1 MGLADKLKSLF
12 FVEDGTS
19 NKKKAKAPTKKK
31 VEKAAPTS
39 KATKTPSPKA
49 GATTK
54 PATAPTASKGQA
66 TSKFVEIMFG
76 AMEKHNL
83 DGFDYIEYKESLKSL
98 EKMPMDEQTRFQ
110 SAFAMAKTMGATPQ
124 KLIDAAAHY
133 LKVLE
138 HEEKK
143 FEQALENQRTR
154 QIGGREKQINDLEV
168 GIQQKAK
175 HIKKLTNEIEQAQK
189 QLEGIK
195 SEISGAVS
203 KVETTKNNFIASYN
217 VVVAQIRGDVEKMK
231 KYLK

>member
-1 MGLADKLKSLF
+1 MGFADKLKSLF
-12 FVEDGTS
+12 IVEEAGS
-19 NKKKAKAPTKKK
+19 AKKKSA
-31 VEKAAPTS
+31 
-39 KATKTPSPKA
+39 
-49 GATTK
+49 K
-54 PATAPTASKGQA
+54 PATKKTGDKKDTPKSNTSAKTSTSAAVSSEPEEGKPTA
-66 TSKFVEIMFG
+66 KFMEIMFG

-83 DGFDYIEYKESLKSL
+83 DGFDYLEFKQSLKSL

-133 LKVLE
+133 LKVLL

-143 FEQALENQRTR
+143 FEQALENQRAR
-154 QIGGREKQINDLEV
+154 QIGGREKQIKDLEV
-168 GIQQKAK
+168 GIQQKAQ
-175 HIKKLTNEIEQAQK
+175 HIKKLTQEIEQSQK
-189 QLEGIK
+189 QLSGIK

-217 VVVAQIRGDVEKMK
+217 VVVSQIQSDVENMK

>member
-1 MGLADKLKSLF
+1 MGFVDKLKSLF
-12 FVEDGTS
+12 IVEEPGS
-19 NKKKAKAPTKKK
+19 AKKAK
-31 VEKAAPTS
+31 S
-39 KATKTPSPKA
+39 
-49 GATTK
+49 K
-54 PATAPTASKGQA
+54 PAPNKTADKETTPKSNSTPKSNESAGVSSGPQPGQPTA
-66 TSKFVEIMFG
+66 KFMEIMFG

-83 DGFDYIEYKESLKSL
+83 DGFDYLEFKQSLKSL

-133 LKVLE
+133 LKVLL

-143 FEQALENQRTR
+143 FEQALENQRAR
-154 QIGGREKQINDLEV
+154 QIGGREKQIKDLEV
-168 GIQQKAK
+168 GIQQKAQ
-175 HIKKLTNEIEQAQK
+175 HIKKLTQEIEQSQK
-189 QLEGIK
+189 QLAGIK

-217 VVVAQIRGDVEKMK
+217 VVVSQIQSDVENMK

>member
-1 MGLADKLKSLF
+1 MGFVDKMKSLF
-12 FVEDGTS
+12 IIEDEPSG
-19 NKKKAKAPTKKK
+19 KKKAKAPAKKK
-31 VEKAAPTS
+31 VEKTAPTP
-39 KATKTPSPKA
+39 KATS
-49 GATTK
+49 TTTSNAEAV
-54 PATAPTASKGQA
+54 PATAGKGKATA
-66 TSKFVEIMFG
+66 KFIEIMFG

-143 FEQALENQRTR
+143 FEQALENQRSR
-154 QIGGREKQINDLEV
+154 QIGGREKQIKDLEV

-175 HIKKLTNEIEQAQK
+175 HIKKLTEEIEQAQQ
-189 QLEGIK
+189 QLGGIK
-195 SEISGAVS
+195 KEISGAVS

-217 VVVAQIRGDVEKMK
+217 VVVAQIKGDVEKMK

>member
-1 MGLADKLKSLF
+1 MGFADKLKSLF
-12 FVEDGTS
+12 IVEDETS
-19 NKKKAKAPTKKK
+19 GKKKKAAPATKKT
-31 VEKAAPTS
+31 VEKAAPKSTP
-39 KATKTPSPKA
+39 KTKSTPAASPEVVTPS
-49 GATTK
+49 
-54 PATAPTASKGQA
+54 ASKGQA
-66 TSKFVEIMFG
+66 TSKFIEIMFG

-143 FEQALENQRTR
+143 FEQALENQRSR
-154 QIGGREKQINDLEV
+154 QIGGREKQIKDLEV

-175 HIKKLTNEIEQAQK
+175 HIKKLTTEIEQSQK
-189 QLEGIK
+189 QLGAIK
-195 SEISGAVS
+195 QEISGAVS
-203 KVETTKNNFIASYN
+203 KVETTKNNFIASYQ
-217 VVVAQIRGDVEKMK
+217 VVVAQISADIEKMK

>member
-1 MGLADKLKSLF
+1 MGFVDKMKSLF
-12 FVEDGTS
+12 IVEDETS
-19 NKKKAKAPTKKK
+19 GKKKKATPTSKKK
-31 VEKAAPTS
+31 TEKAAP
-39 KATKTPSPKA
+39 SPKA
-49 GATTK
+49 TSTPSASAEVSMPTDGK
-54 PATAPTASKGQA
+54 GKATA
-66 TSKFVEIMFG
+66 KFIEIMFG

-110 SAFAMAKTMGATPQ
+110 SAFAMAKTMGATPK

-143 FEQALENQRTR
+143 FEQALENQRSR
-154 QIGGREKQINDLEV
+154 QIGGREKQIKDMEV
-168 GIQQKAK
+168 GIQQKAQ
-175 HIKKLTNEIEQAQK
+175 HIKKLTKEIEDAQQ
-189 QLEGIK
+189 QLGAIK
-195 SEISGAVS
+195 KEISGAVS

-217 VVVAQIRGDVEKMK
+217 VVVAQIRADVEKMK

>member
-1 MGLADKLKSLF
+1 MGFADKLKSLF
-12 FVEDGTS
+12 IIEDETS
-19 NKKKAKAPTKKK
+19 SKKKKAAPTTKKK
-31 VEKAAPTS
+31 VEKAAPTPKAKS
-39 KATKTPSPKA
+39 TPAVSGEAPALTVGKGKATA
-49 GATTK
+49 
-54 PATAPTASKGQA
+54 
-66 TSKFVEIMFG
+66 KFIEIMFG

-138 HEEKK
+138 HEEQK
-143 FEQALENQRTR
+143 FEQALENQRSR
-154 QIGGREKQINDLEV
+154 QIGGREKQIKDLEV

-175 HIKKLTNEIEQAQK
+175 HIKKLTAEIEQSQQ
-189 QLEGIK
+189 QLGAIK
-195 SEISGAVS
+195 KEISGAVS
-203 KVETTKNNFIASYN
+203 KVETTKNNFIASYQ
-217 VVVAQIRGDVEKMK
+217 VVVAQISADIEKMK

>member
-1 MGLADKLKSLF
+1 MGFADRLKSLF
-12 FVEDGTS
+12 IVEGEG
-19 NKKKAKAPTKKK
+19 NAKKASPKSAPKKATQKKTSPKSTSTPTKEVAPTVSSEPQPGK
-31 VEKAAPTS
+31 P
-39 KATKTPSPKA
+39 
-49 GATTK
+49 TTK
-54 PATAPTASKGQA
+54 
-66 TSKFVEIMFG
+66 FMEIFFG

-83 DGFDYIEYKESLKSL
+83 DGFDYLEFKESLKSL

-133 LKVLE
+133 LKVLL

-143 FEQALENQRTR
+143 FEQALENQRKR
-154 QIGGREKQINDLEV
+154 QIGGREKQIKDLEV
-168 GIQQKAK
+168 GIQQKAQ
-175 HIKKLTNEIEQAQK
+175 HIKKLTQEIEQSQK
-189 QLEGIK
+189 QLAGIK

-217 VVVAQIRGDVEKMK
+217 VVVAQIQSDVENMK

>member
-1 MGLADKLKSLF
+1 MGFADKLKSLF
-12 FVEDGTS
+12 IVEEAGS
-19 NKKKAKAPTKKK
+19 AKKATNKSTAKKATGKKPTPKSSPTPTKE
-31 VEKAAPTS
+31 VAATVSSEPEEG
-39 KATKTPSPKA
+39 K
-49 GATTK
+49 
-54 PATAPTASKGQA
+54 PTA
-66 TSKFVEIMFG
+66 KFMEIFFG

-83 DGFDYIEYKESLKSL
+83 DGFDYLEFKQSLKSL

-133 LKVLE
+133 LKVLL

-143 FEQALENQRTR
+143 FEQALENQRAR
-154 QIGGREKQINDLEV
+154 QIGGREKQIKDLEV
-168 GIQQKAK
+168 GIQQKAQ
-175 HIKKLTNEIEQAQK
+175 HIKKLTQEIEQSQK
-189 QLEGIK
+189 QLGSIK

-217 VVVAQIRGDVEKMK
+217 VVVSQIQGDVENMK

>member
-1 MGLADKLKSLF
+1 MGFADKLKSIF
-12 FVEDGTS
+12 FVEEETS
-19 NKKKAKAPTKKK
+19 GKKKKAATTTKKK
-31 VEKAAPTS
+31 VEKGTPKSTPTS
-39 KATKTPSPKA
+39 KSTPSA
-49 GATTK
+49 NAEVVS
-54 PATAPTASKGQA
+54 PTAGKGQA
-66 TSKFVEIMFG
+66 TSKFIEIMFG

-154 QIGGREKQINDLEV
+154 QIGGREKQIKDMEV

-175 HIKKLTNEIEQAQK
+175 HIQKLTKEIEAAQQ
-189 QLEGIK
+189 QLGAIK
-195 SEISGAVS
+195 KEISGAVS

-217 VVVAQIRGDVEKMK
+217 VVVAQIRADIEKMK

>member
-1 MGLADKLKSLF
+1 MGFADKLKSIF
-12 FVEDGTS
+12 FVEEETS
-19 NKKKAKAPTKKK
+19 KQK
-31 VEKAAPTS
+31 KAAPTS
-39 KATKTPSPKA
+39 KKKEEKAAPKSAPKTKSSPSTSA
-49 GATTK
+49 EV
-54 PATAPTASKGQA
+54 PTSEGKGQA
-66 TSKFVEIMFG
+66 TSKFIEIMFG

-124 KLIDAAAHY
+124 KLIDAASHY

-154 QIGGREKQINDLEV
+154 QIGGREKQIKDLEV

-175 HIKKLTNEIEQAQK
+175 HIKKLTKEIEQSQK

-203 KVETTKNNFIASYN
+203 KVETTKNNFIASYQ
-217 VVVAQIRGDVEKMK
+217 VVVTQIKGDIEKMK